1 MYFFNKN
8 YIFLFY
14 VFRRSTRRHGGGR
27 AKEKG
32 LSRCFYYSFR
42 FYLCLIVG
50 LENVTDSEEQFDTN
64 HNEPVIPKQSE
75 FFQSPLLFHSDLY
88 VYVFI
93 AALEAY
99 LAMDWTSLSRDKR
112 IPLNSQTTSRIA
124 RFNDSTRQNNNS
136 NNLINGLGITDRLLT
151 NEQNSIFD
159 YHH

>member
-1 MYFFNKN
+1 
-8 YIFLFY
+8 
-14 VFRRSTRRHGGGR
+14 
-27 AKEKG
+27 
-32 LSRCFYYSFR
+32 
-42 FYLCLIVG
+42 
-50 LENVTDSEEQFDTN
+50 
-64 HNEPVIPKQSE
+64 
-75 FFQSPLLFHSDLY
+75 

-93 AALEAY
+93 VALEAY